1 MDAVKA
7 LKKVLKKKNV
17 DEFADGTVIRFVSG
31 GKYTYVV
38 IKAAGFWYI
47 SSSAD
52 FFGVGQRFTYDT
64 LVFEILARSDVTNI
78 EVAADWVAIS

>member
-1 MDAVKA
+1 MEAIKA
-7 LKKVLKKKNV
+7 LKKALKKKVV
-17 DEFADGTVIRFVSG
+17 DEFEDGTVLRFTSG

-52 FFGVGQRFTYDT
+52 FFGVGQRFTFDE
-64 LVFEILARSDVTNI
+64 LVTEILSRSDVTNI
-78 EVAADWVAIS
+78 EAAVSWTSIA